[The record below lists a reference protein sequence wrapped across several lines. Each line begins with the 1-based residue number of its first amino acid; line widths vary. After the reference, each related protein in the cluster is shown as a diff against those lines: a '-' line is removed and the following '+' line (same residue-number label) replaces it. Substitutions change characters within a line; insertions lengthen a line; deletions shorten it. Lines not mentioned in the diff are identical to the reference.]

1 MECRL
6 FVVFQSIERVRV
18 SQIYVSVFPL
28 QGFLLNLYVG
38 EMFDFLRCNVT
49 VM

>member
-18 SQIYVSVFPL
+18 SRIYVSDPL

-38 EMFDFLRCNVT
+38 EMFDFLRCNVI